1 MIQNEAFQRLSVSE
15 QEAFLGLQ
23 KRLSSKLWRL
33 NNLYYIKDKNGAKIK
48 FKLNWAQELYHSTK
62 HNRNIILKARQL
74 GFTTYKCID
83 KLDHVLF
90 NPFVDAGIICHN
102 LEDAEKIFTHK
113 VKFAYDNL
121 PQWLKNLRVPNNDR
135 AGELRFSNDS
145 SISVSAG
152 FRGGTLAGGLHIS
165 EYGKICRK
173 YPEKAREIKSGALNA
188 VPLESDAD
196 FESTAEGMTGD
207 FYDMCERAQRL
218 DESEL
223 TPLDF
228 KFHFFP
234 WYKAEEYRLNPVNI
248 VIPSEL
254 RLYFKTLKED
264 QGIDLDDAQKAWY
277 FKKSQEQT
285 DDMKQ
290 EYPSFPEEAFR
301 ASGRPCFNLEK
312 LARDIK
318 RAKDKTFERAFID
331 IQGPEKNHRINYKIF
346 HKANDLACAIGAD
359 LAEGLET
366 GDSSTAS
373 VLDKDFRQLA
383 VCEGK
388 IEPDIFGR
396 FLVELAKQY
405 NGAILAPEINNHG
418 HAALAA
424 IKNAKYYKVY
434 KREVKEELGL
444 DIQEKVGWHTNVK
457 SKMQMIDDLKAAYRD
472 DVIEINDIDTL
483 REMMTITIEENGD
496 IVLNGKDRTV
506 ALAISIQAIKQAS
519 NDGEHRA
526 RAPIKVLTKDIT
538 TMTVAEK
545 LAHYKRKGKL

>member
-1 MIQNEAFQRLSVSE
+1 MIQNDAFNRLSESDK
-15 QEAFLGLQ
+15 AIFLELQ
-23 KRLSSKLWRL
+23 KKLSSKLWRL

-48 FKLNWAQELYHSTK
+48 FKLNWAQELYHANK

-121 PQWLKNLRVPNNDR
+121 PQWLKNIRVPNNDR

-152 FRGGTLAGGLHIS
+152 FRGGTLAGGLHVS

-207 FYDMCERAQRL
+207 FFEMCEKAQRL
-218 DESEL
+218 DDSEL

-234 WYKAEEYRLNPVNI
+234 WYKADEYRLNPAGITISDEMNK
-248 VIPSEL
+248 
-254 RLYFKTLKED
+254 YFKNLKED
-264 QGIDLDDAQKAWY
+264 HGIDLDDWQRAWY
-277 FKKSQEQT
+277 FKKSQEQD

-301 ASGRPCFNLEK
+301 ASGRPVFNLEK

-318 RAKDKTFERAFID
+318 RAKDKPFEKAFFD

-346 HKANDLACAIGAD
+346 HKPKLGDAYAIGAD

-373 VLDKDFRQLA
+373 VLNRDFKQMA

-396 FLVELAKQY
+396 FLVEVAKLY
-405 NGAILAPEINNHG
+405 NGAVLAPEVNNHG

-424 IKNAKYYKVY
+424 IKNARYNKIYR
-434 KREVKEELGL
+434 REVKEELGV

-472 DVIEINDIDTL
+472 DVIEINCLETL
-483 REMMTITIEENGD
+483 REMMTLTIEENGD
-496 IVLNGKDRTV
+496 IILNGKDRVV

-519 NDGEHRA
+519 VSGEHKAFIPGKA
-526 RAPIKVLTKDIT
+526 REKDVTKMSMD
-538 TMTVAEK
+538 EK
-545 LAHYKRKGKL
+545 MKYYKKLGA